1 MLKKHVC
8 DFELSARA
16 VLQVSRMYATFHMN
30 VLSNPAKG
38 QQILNSLTDN
48 TNRNRKRLQHM
59 DGLDKTGIMDDTV
72 LFDDDTAVI
81 VISLELGSLGKILQ
95 CNDSVASLFG
105 RARSDLEGQNIS
117 VIVPNPFAEVHDGFL
132 KMYKETG
139 HERVVNRVRRLFGLH
154 KSGYVFPV
162 QLLVKQVSGG
172 LDETKFMG
180 ILIPLSV
187 PTTEHYLMVDSATGT
202 ILRSTANLSSIVDI
216 SLNEMVDG
224 RAHIHKLVPDF
235 EVAGMCADEMQPDD
249 GDIGDGNSPGVNVRT
264 IATSPPT
271 PLLSSRQASPTKLNR
286 RMSYAFRPARFN
298 RASYEHRASLDSGVS
313 LVPASP
319 GNLVSALSHHT
330 SSNSHAYRSKQGG
343 SALISKGLL
352 STTCQVYVQ
361 RLTSHVVTVDVV
373 RVVEKFKR
381 SQNLPEN
388 MLSPRPDQR
397 RASGS
402 VAVHMSPPKS
412 KPKKKTTFDSTP
424 ELFAIEESSDDEHH
438 GGVEYIMGEVEQSA
452 DDDPAA
458 GGGNSEPV
466 PLAEEQYP
474 VMMSPKRQRA
484 NMLLSALQPT
494 IASIAPQGRSAVVEP
509 ADHTSEPSRS
519 LQPVLVSPGSA
530 SSDGAPQDQQ
540 VNMAALGAGARR
552 PSRSRRAVVTTTR
565 KTLAEAREKLA
576 EFMSNSDQQS
586 DQGTERTL

>member
-1 MLKKHVC
+1 M
-8 DFELSARA
+8 
-16 VLQVSRMYATFHMN
+16 
-30 VLSNPAKG
+30 
-38 QQILNSLTDN
+38 
-48 TNRNRKRLQHM
+48 
-59 DGLDKTGIMDDTV
+59 
-72 LFDDDTAVI
+72 
-81 VISLELGSLGKILQ
+81 
-95 CNDSVASLFG
+95 
-105 RARSDLEGQNIS
+105 
-117 VIVPNPFAEVHDGFL
+117 
-132 KMYKETG
+132 
-139 HERVVNRVRRLFGLH
+139 
-154 KSGYVFPV
+154 
-162 QLLVKQVSGG
+162 
-172 LDETKFMG
+172 
-180 ILIPLSV
+180 
-187 PTTEHYLMVDSATGT
+187 
-202 ILRSTANLSSIVDI
+202 DI

-235 EVAGMCADEMQPDD
+235 EVAGMSADEMQADD

-466 PLAEEQYP
+466 PLAAAEEQYP

-484 NMLLSALQPT
+484 NMLLGVLQP
-494 IASIAPQGRSAVVEP
+494 IIESAAPQDRAMAAESANQTGGTARP
-509 ADHTSEPSRS
+509 
-519 LQPVLVSPGSA
+519 LQPIILPGSA
-530 SSDGAPQDQQ
+530 SSDGSAQDQPN
-540 VNMAALGAGARR
+540 NMAALGAGARR

-586 DQGTERTL
+586 DQGKESRAGVSSGAAVRTVES